1 MPDAGQRQPRRL
13 FLSPLG
19 VPLVLAGL
27 TLLVQ
32 ISYPLLG
39 GRALVSATVAT
50 VVLFCATSLSHA
62 ALTLGARAALL
73 LLLVAGGLGLLA
85 EAVGTATGVPFGAY
99 SYTGTL
105 GWELLDVPVV
115 IPLAWTMMAWPALLL
130 GRRLAGWLVAQLS
143 RWRPPARAVAAS
155 VRATATALLGGFA
168 LAAWD
173 LYLDPQMTDAGHWVF
188 DTPEPGLPGVAG
200 IPLTNYAGWLLV
212 AVVMIALLDVVL
224 PRRDVEESVPALM
237 LGWTWLGS
245 ALANVAFFARPEVA
259 AYGFIGM
266 GLVVGPYLYL
276 FSRHHAGA
284 AWADEPPRGRTPAP
298 VTHRTETSA

>member
-1 MPDAGQRQPRRL
+1 MPDAGHRHARRV
-13 FLSPLG
+13 FLAPLG
-19 VPLVLAGL
+19 LPLVLAGL

-39 GRALVSATVAT
+39 GRALVWATLAT
-50 VVLFCATSLSHA
+50 VVLFCAASLSHV

-85 EAVGTATGVPFGAY
+85 EAVGTATGVPFGPY

-130 GRRLAGWLVAQLS
+130 GRRLAGRLVAALPRRRQGGRVEVSL
-143 RWRPPARAVAAS
+143 
-155 VRATATALLGGFA
+155 RATTTALLGGFA

-173 LYLDPQMTDAGHWVF
+173 LYLDPQMTAAGHWVF
-188 DTPEPGLPGVAG
+188 DTPEPGLPGVPG
-200 IPLTNYAGWLLV
+200 IPLTNYGGWLLV
-212 AVVMIALLDVVL
+212 AVVMVAVLDAVL

-237 LGWTWLGS
+237 LAWTWLGS

-259 AYGFIGM
+259 AYGFVGM

-276 FSRHHAGA
+276 FSRHHARAGGVGESARGEAAGA
-284 AWADEPPRGRTPAP
+284 PSRSETPA
-298 VTHRTETSA
+298 